1 MNSTQYWKNFSLGT
15 EIDISGAFIYNGL
28 KAFDDI
34 QFFIYEAEIF
44 EVLYNLSVGIERLC
58 KVAIVLIEYNSSTD
72 SKRFTESIKTHKI
85 ENLIKRIS
93 KNKII
98 NLNAKDK
105 AFINLLSHF
114 YNSLRYDRYSE
125 NEQNYYTKEKEVFV
139 NYLNSELK
147 FSIDINSDF
156 NLTENDRVIKSCFG
170 KIVRNIVTQL
180 YEIVRNEAVRLHLY
194 TYEIREF
201 SKARKIFYSEKFDFL
216 EEANAIKELIVF
228 FINNK
233 NSNGLFKIIRNITP
247 LDLDPALANDYI
259 QALIHPHMLQE
270 HLDEIEAN
278 LEDIPDKSD
287 RIEVMELLGDLRS
300 QFIDGDEEEID

>member
-98 NLNAKDK
+98 NLNANDK

-114 YNSLRYDRYSE
+114 YNSLRY
-125 NEQNYYTKEKEVFV
+125 NEETP
-139 NYLNSELK
+139 
-147 FSIDINSDF
+147 
-156 NLTENDRVIKSCFG
+156 
-170 KIVRNIVTQL
+170 
-180 YEIVRNEAVRLHLY
+180 
-194 TYEIREF
+194 
-201 SKARKIFYSEKFDFL
+201 
-216 EEANAIKELIVF
+216 
-228 FINNK
+228 K
-233 NSNGLFKIIRNITP
+233 NG
-247 LDLDPALANDYI
+247 
-259 QALIHPHMLQE
+259 
-270 HLDEIEAN
+270 
-278 LEDIPDKSD
+278 
-287 RIEVMELLGDLRS
+287 
-300 QFIDGDEEEID
+300 QFRA

>member
-34 QFFIYEAEIF
+34 QYFIHEAEIF

-85 ENLIKRIS
+85 EYLIIRVT
-93 KNKII
+93 KNKILD
-98 NLNAKDK
+98 LNKEEK

-147 FSIDINSDF
+147 FSIDIRSDF
-156 NLTENDRVIKSCFG
+156 ILTENDSVIKSSFG
-170 KIVRNIVTQL
+170 KVVGNIVTRL
-180 YEIVRNEAVRLHLY
+180 YEIIRNEAVRLHLY

-216 EEANAIKELIVF
+216 EEACAVKELLIF

-233 NSNGLFKIIRNITP
+233 NSNGVFNIIRNIKP

-278 LEDIPDKSD
+278 LEDVLDKSD
-287 RIEVMELLGDLRS
+287 RIEVLELLSNLRS
-300 QFIDGDEEEID
+300 QFDDGDEEEID

>member
-44 EVLYNLSVGIERLC
+44 EVLYNLSIGIERLC

-93 KNKII
+93 II
-98 NLNAKDK
+98 NLNANDK

-125 NEQNYYTKEKEVFV
+125 NEQNYYTKEKEAFV

-259 QALIHPHMLQE
+259 QALIHLHMLQE